1 MRNKLIAIAILA
13 CSGLSV
19 VAAPA
24 LGETKG
30 TKQVLVCKDV
40 KKSNNTGTVVG
51 AVGGGIL
58 GNVVAGHGN
67 KTAGTVI
74 GAGVGAVAGHEVA
87 KHNNA
92 KKPNQECHYEYR

>member
-1 MRNKLIAIAILA
+1 
-13 CSGLSV
+13 
-19 VAAPA
+19 
-24 LGETKG
+24 
-30 TKQVLVCKDV
+30 
-40 KKSNNTGTVVG
+40 VVG
-51 AVGGGIL
+51 AVGGGLL

>member
-1 MRNKLIAIAILA
+1 VRNRLIAIAILA
-13 CSGLSV
+13 CCGLSV
-19 VAAPA
+19 AAAPA
-24 LGETKG
+24 LGETKAK
-30 TKQVLVCKDV
+30 KQVLVCKDV
-40 KKSNNTGTVVG
+40 KKSNNKGTIVG
-51 AVGGGIL
+51 AVGGGLL

-92 KKPNQECHYEYR
+92 KKPDQECHYEYH